1 MNAKNLK
8 PTFMNYFKKL
18 LMVFTLSTG
27 ALGVFAQVNNFDC
40 DCPEPTN
47 EEFVCVADE
56 MGNVFEF
63 PSACI
68 AECLGFELADCG
80 DVFNPGDGE
89 DPFGLDCDCPEPTNE
104 EFVCVAD
111 EMGNVFE
118 FPSACIAECLGFE
131 LADCGDVFNPG
142 DGEDPLG
149 LDCDCPEP
157 TFEDF
162 VCVADEMGNVFEF
175 PSACIAECLG
185 FELADC
191 GNVFNPGDGEDPFGL
206 DCDCPEPTFEEYVC
220 VADEMGNIF
229 EFPSACIAECLGLSV
244 VEDCGDVFNPGDGED
259 PFGLDCDC
267 PEPIEDTLVCA
278 TDGNGITLVLP
289 SACIAE
295 CLGFTVIED
304 CDFENDG
311 FTPPGVDLDLDQMFE
326 DFTSELFGDLLLYPN
341 PTENLLN
348 LQINLAY
355 DDIVNLELYSLTGQ
369 VVYDLQLNLM
379 AGQQTL
385 DLDLSEI
392 PAGSYI
398 LQLSNKN
405 GERQTQQVVKT
416 K

>member
-1 MNAKNLK
+1 
-8 PTFMNYFKKL
+8 
-18 LMVFTLSTG
+18 
-27 ALGVFAQVNNFDC
+27 
-40 DCPEPTN
+40 
-47 EEFVCVADE
+47 
-56 MGNVFEF
+56 
-63 PSACI
+63 ACI